1 MHDFVIVYL
10 CRRKRNIPASHLK
23 KIETKTNMFI
33 DLTSSTETFSVT
45 LHLRYGILGK
55 FLTLVTTN
63 ITVITIGGHKN
74 VRTFTTKGQVL
85 LQLLRPEEDYQL
97 VLLPG

>member
-1 MHDFVIVYL
+1 M
-10 CRRKRNIPASHLK
+10 
-23 KIETKTNMFI
+23 
-33 DLTSSTETFSVT
+33 
-45 LHLRYGILGK
+45 

-74 VRTFTTKGQVL
+74 VRAVTTKAQVL